1 MVAGLLDVVPEASG
15 VAIAP
20 PCADPVPIRSR
31 IKFLTGDHPVP
42 DHASF
47 TATRALLRELARQP
61 GDATVLVLLSGGASA
76 LLAAPAKGLRRE
88 DEVALGRWLLR
99 SGLPIAEMNG
109 VRKHVSAIK
118 GGGLLRLAAPRKM
131 VTLALS
137 DVPGDDPGTIGSG
150 PTVADPTTY
159 AAALDALRRGARS
172 AAAPA
177 AARRHL
183 EAGAGGRRP
192 ETLKPGDRRL
202 RASRVAVIGSN
213 ATALHGAASA
223 ARERGYAV
231 RRGGTLE
238 GEAAE
243 CGVRIAAGLPQE
255 PPRPTCVLA
264 GGETTVTVRAGRG
277 RGGRNQELALASAR
291 ALPAGWALLAAGTD
305 GIDGRTP
312 AAGAFADGALRKLGR
327 SPIERALREHDS
339 HRLLA
344 PAGHTFR
351 TGPTGTN
358 VMDLVIALHPGA

>member
-1 MVAGLLDVVPEASG
+1 MVAGRLDVVPEASG

-20 PCADPVPIRSR
+20 PRADPVPIRSR

-76 LLAAPAKGLRRE
+76 FSPRREGLRRE

-172 AAAPA
+172 ALAPA

-183 EAGAGGRRP
+183 EAGAAGRRP

-202 RASRVAVIGSN
+202 RGSRAAVIGSN

-264 GGETTVTVRAGRG
+264 GETTVTVRAGRG
-277 RGGRNQELALASAR
+277 
-291 ALPAGWALLAAGTD
+291 AAVATRSSRSQRRLRCPRVGHCSRR
-305 GIDGRTP
+305 GRTVSTAGP
-312 AAGAFADGALRKLGR
+312 PRRAHSRTVRCGSSAAPPSSGR
-327 SPIERALREHDS
+327 SASTTPIGCSPPRAIPSE
-339 HRLLA
+339 
-344 PAGHTFR
+344 PARPGR
-351 TGPTGTN
+351 T
-358 VMDLVIALHPGA
+358 